1 MVSMNFKYW
10 FPLILISAL
19 MTSCQFKSDYD
30 VVVVGGGTS
39 GTCAAV
45 QSARL
50 GTKTLLLESTPW
62 LGGMLTAAGVSAVD
76 GNYRLPSGLWGEFR
90 DALVKHYGS
99 LDALKTGWVS
109 NVQFEPSVGN
119 QIFQSWV
126 AAQSS
131 TLTYQKQVSVTR
143 LQRLPKG
150 WKVIF
155 NKDGKQQT
163 IKTSYIIDATELGD
177 IAKMAGLPYRVGMD
191 SKSETGESIAPHTAN
206 NIVQD
211 MTYVITVKQYDSPHL
226 IARPVDYDSKEFRNC
241 CVCSYNDST
250 AWQKPW
256 SPEMM
261 LSYGKLPNG
270 KYMLNWPIFGNDTY
284 LNDIEYTP
292 AQRDSLWQTAKA
304 TSMRYLYFMQHELG
318 MTTLGIAD
326 EYPTSDHLPLI
337 PYYREGRRF
346 KGAVQFTLNDI
357 LLPYSQNSQLYRT
370 TIAVGDYPVDHHHH
384 AYVGRNL
391 PQLKFPSIP
400 SYGVPLGI
408 IIPEKEDRL
417 LLAEKSVS
425 VTNLVNGT
433 TRLQPVSMQIG
444 QAAGTLASLA
454 IKEKCTPR
462 HVSVRKVQ
470 SALLE
475 SGNYLLP
482 YLDVDKSNPSF
493 KSLQRIG
500 ATGILHGVGKH
511 VDWSNQ
517 TWINADSLLLHS
529 QLIHLS
535 EFYKTWNAPSI
546 SNNTAVPLSEVLSII
561 ADIAGKEN
569 ISLPS
574 DMEQTAKTI
583 FKNYKLG
590 EYKAESPSTR
600 KQFAVLVD
608 VLLHPFESRD
618 VTLDGSYLKK

>member
-1 MVSMNFKYW
+1 MNLKSW
-10 FPLILISAL
+10 FLFILLSTLI
-19 MTSCQFKSDYD
+19 TSCQFKSDYD

-62 LGGMLTAAGVSAVD
+62 LGGMLTSAGVSAVD

-90 DALVKHYGS
+90 DALAQYYGS

-119 QIFQSWV
+119 QIFQTWV

-131 TLTYQKQVSVTR
+131 KLMYQKNTFVTR
-143 LQRLPKG
+143 LQRVPEG
-150 WKVIF
+150 WKVTF

-163 IKTSYIIDATELGD
+163 IKASYIIDATELGD
-177 IAKMAGLPYRVGMD
+177 IAKMAGLSYRVGMD
-191 SKSETGESIAPHTAN
+191 NKFETGESQAPDVAN

-226 IARPVDYDSKEFRNC
+226 IARPEGYDPKEFRNS
-241 CVCSYNDST
+241 CVCRYNDST

-261 LSYGKLPNG
+261 LSYGKLPNS
-270 KYMLNWPIFGNDTY
+270 KFMLNWPIFGNDTY

-292 AQRDSLWQTAKA
+292 SQRDSLWLVAKA

-318 MTTLGIAD
+318 MTTLGIVD
-326 EYPTSDHLPLI
+326 EYPTPDHLPFI

-346 KGAVQFTLNDI
+346 KGVVQFTLNDI
-357 LLPYSQNSQLYRT
+357 LLPYSQKLPLYRT

-384 AYVGRNL
+384 AYIGKDL

-462 HVSVRKVQ
+462 HVPVRKVQ

-500 ATGILHGVGKH
+500 VTGILRGVGKH

-517 TWINADSLLLHS
+517 TWINADSLLLHR
-529 QLIHLS
+529 QLVYLS
-535 EFYKTWNAPSI
+535 EFYKIWNTPNI
-546 SNNTAVPLSEVLSII
+546 SNDTAVSLSEVLSII
-561 ADIAGKEN
+561 TDIAGKEKIN
-569 ISLPS
+569 LPS
-574 DMEQTAKTI
+574 DMEQAVKAI
-583 FKNYKLG
+583 FNKYKLG
-590 EYKAESPSTR
+590 EYNAESPSTR

-618 VTLDGSYLKK
+618 VTLNGYYLK